1 MASVGTDA
9 EGQVTFLVHCIKH
22 SSSGK
27 IDFQAVAT
35 DCNIA
40 SKAAAAKRFERII
53 RPFGMKTSDLSKA
66 GPIGSAASPGGSN
79 ASPKT
84 PGKATPK
91 SKGKRAP
98 TETPTK
104 ETKRVKLANHP
115 AVSSYND
122 EDDAEDVPQFKV
134 KDDPEAS
141 GTDSTNGS
149 YHDIP
154 RSRDDDDDDL
164 QLLYIVEKTSDCPI
178 RDCGGSRSPLSTSVS
193 SDTNTEDSMQMVP
206 RPTSMPR
213 FSDMPACYHGW
224 GFLPEMPVYAWP
236 DTCAIHGELEAAQL
250 DRRLA
255 LCRDDVAVMAHQHA
269 GRDGSYMGVMMIRVN

>member
-9 EGQVTFLVHCIKH
+9 EGQVTFL
-22 SSSGK
+22 

-40 SKAAAAKRFERII
+40 SKAAAAKRFERILK
-53 RPFGMKTSDLSKA
+53 PHGMKTSDLSKA
-66 GPIGSAASPGGSN
+66 GPIGSAAPPDGSS

-84 PGKATPK
+84 PGKAPPK
-91 SKGKRAP
+91 SKGKRTP

-122 EDDAEDVPQFKV
+122 EDDAEDLPQFKV

-149 YHDIP
+149 YTDVP
-154 RSRDDDDDDL
+154 RGRDGDDDDDL
-164 QLLYIVEKTSDCPI
+164 QLLYVVEKTSDCPI
-178 RDCGGSRSPLSTSVS
+178 HDCGGSRSPPS
-193 SDTNTEDSMQMVP
+193 
-206 RPTSMPR
+206 
-213 FSDMPACYHGW
+213 
-224 GFLPEMPVYAWP
+224 
-236 DTCAIHGELEAAQL
+236 
-250 DRRLA
+250 
-255 LCRDDVAVMAHQHA
+255 
-269 GRDGSYMGVMMIRVN
+269 

>member
-22 SSSGK
+22 SSGGK

-40 SKAAAAKRFERII
+40 SKAAAAKRFERILK
-53 RPFGMKTSDLSKA
+53 PHGMKTSDLSKA
-66 GPIGSAASPGGSN
+66 GPIGSVAPPGGSS

-91 SKGKRAP
+91 SKGKRTP

-122 EDDAEDVPQFKV
+122 EDDAEDLPQFKV

-149 YHDIP
+149 YNDIP
-154 RSRDDDDDDL
+154 RGRDGDDDDDL
-164 QLLYIVEKTSDCPI
+164 QLLYVVEKTSDCPI
-178 RDCGGSRSPLSTSVS
+178 HDCGGSRSPSSASVS
-193 SDTNTEDSMQMVP
+193 SDTNTEGFTQMVP

-213 FSDMPACYHGW
+213 SSDMPACYQGW

-236 DTCAIHGELEAAQL
+236 DTCAIHGELEAAQ
-250 DRRLA
+250 
-255 LCRDDVAVMAHQHA
+255 DDVAVMAHQHA
-269 GRDGSYMGVMMIRVN
+269 LAEMAHTWEW